1 VHGGEVQCD
10 QDETTDILNASGLDM
25 DVGDDGGLVV
35 VVRQNSVTGGVGGGV
50 GEGGSIRATT
60 LRIQAWA
67 VSNFFFASMMVAT
80 MASSFYR
87 NSAA

>member
-35 VVRQNSVTGGVGGGV
+35 VVRQNSVTGGGRG
-50 GEGGSIRATT
+50 R
-60 LRIQAWA
+60 R
-67 VSNFFFASMMVAT
+67 
-80 MASSFYR
+80 R
-87 NSAA
+87 